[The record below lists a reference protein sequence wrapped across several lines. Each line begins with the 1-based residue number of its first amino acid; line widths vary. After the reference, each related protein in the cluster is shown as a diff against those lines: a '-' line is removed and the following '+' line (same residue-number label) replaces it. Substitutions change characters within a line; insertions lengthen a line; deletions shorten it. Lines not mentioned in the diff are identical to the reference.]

1 MANFEICN
9 MSVPRGTLQFGKFPV
24 GEWRGGL
31 TAEIP
36 VMVMHGVH
44 DGPTIWIDA
53 CLHGNEVGN
62 IEVIRRV
69 MRERVTPETLHG
81 IIVAV
86 PVVNPFAFH
95 VGTRGTPLV
104 YDYVDITD
112 PHGLFPGLATG
123 SLNDRLAHRVF
134 NECIKCE
141 HIINLHQ
148 TNAPAVPFTGVPV
161 VEDASVVAK
170 ALAMAEA
177 FGLPVTETR
186 LGGGYPIA
194 PQGWPILA
202 TLRKGIPTFLVELV
216 STGWILEPYV
226 SYGERGVLNVLK
238 HLGMIE
244 GEIEA
249 QPGLLVPPGRYG
261 RRFLMSNHGGIIN
274 FKKNAG
280 DFVQSGELLALVR
293 DVYGDLIDEVHVPTQ
308 GYIRTLLHGR
318 HNEAIYEGM
327 IVASILE
334 QDPTRKY
341 FVD

>member
-24 GEWRGGL
+24 GQWRGGL
-31 TAEIP
+31 PAEIP
-36 VMVMHGVH
+36 VMVMHGAQ

-69 MRERVTPETLHG
+69 MREAVTPENLAGT
-81 IIVAV
+81 IVAV
-86 PVVNPFAFH
+86 PVINPFAFH

-112 PHGLFPGLATG
+112 PHGLFPGLANG
-123 SLNDRLAHRVF
+123 SLNDRLAYRVF
-134 NECIKCE
+134 NEMVKCE

-161 VEDASVVAK
+161 VEDREIVEKS
-170 ALAMAEA
+170 LAMAEA
-177 FGLPVTETR
+177 FGLPITETR

-194 PQGWPILA
+194 PQGWPILS
-202 TLRKGIPTFLVELV
+202 TMRRGIPTFLVELV

-226 SYGERGVLNVLK
+226 SWGTQGVLNVLR
-238 HLGMIE
+238 HLGMIA
-244 GEIEA
+244 GEV
-249 QPGLLVPPGRYG
+249 QPQKGLKVPAGRYG
-261 RRFLMSNHGGIIN
+261 RRFLMSNQGGIIN
-274 FKKNAG
+274 FQKQAG
-280 DFVQSGELLALVR
+280 DWVESGELIALVR
-293 DVYGDLIDEVHVPTQ
+293 DVYGDLVDEVYVPMQ
-308 GYIRTLLHGR
+308 GYLRTLLHGR

-334 QDPTRKY
+334 RDPARNY

>member
-1 MANFEICN
+1 MNSFEICN

-31 TAEIP
+31 KAEIP
-36 VMVMHGVH
+36 VMVMHGAH
-44 DGPTIWIDA
+44 DGPSIWIDA

-69 MRERVTPETLHG
+69 MREQVTPEMLHG
-81 IIVAV
+81 TIVAV

-112 PHGLFPGLATG
+112 PHGLFPGLANG
-123 SLNDRLAHRVF
+123 SLNDRLAYRVF
-134 NECIKCE
+134 GEMTECNY
-141 HIINLHQ
+141 IINLHQ

-161 VEDASVVAK
+161 VEDRAVVEK
-170 ALAMAEA
+170 SLAMAEA

-194 PQGWPILA
+194 PQGWPILS
-202 TLRKGIPTFLVELV
+202 TMRRGIPTFLVELV

-226 SYGERGVLNVLK
+226 SYGARGVLNVLK
-238 HLGMIE
+238 HLGMIP
-244 GEIEA
+244 GEIQP
-249 QPGLLVPPGRYG
+249 QPGLKVPPGRYG
-261 RRFLMSNHGGIIN
+261 RRFLMSDCGGIIH
-274 FKKNAG
+274 FQKDAG
-280 DFVQSGELLALVR
+280 DWVESGELLAIVR
-293 DVYGDLIDEVHVPTQ
+293 DVYGDVLDEVRVPVQ
-308 GYIRTLLHGR
+308 GYLRTLLHGR

-334 QDPTRKY
+334 RDPARNY